1 MYSRVGLQAYV
12 RVAMRQDEYQIMFE
26 VEDAHWWYRGLRGV
40 LELFWHRYVRGDLD
54 RERALAVLD
63 VGCGTGAVLKWL
75 SGHAEPCGVD
85 FSMDAVRFCRGRGQE
100 RCAVGSAMALPCARG
115 AFDVVVSLD
124 VLYHRSIPDKLAP
137 LREMRAVLKEGG
149 LLFLNLPAYQ
159 WLLSSHDAV
168 VHTDRRF
175 TRSEVVQ
182 MLRACGFEPLAV
194 THWNTLLFPII
205 LVVRLWRK
213 LVPPRQSDLAGGT
226 SRVPNAVLSKV
237 LGLERALMR
246 LVRLPFGL
254 SIFAVARRT

>member
-1 MYSRVGLQAYV
+1 MGE
-12 RVAMRQDEYQIMFE
+12 DEYQIMFE
-26 VEDAHWWYRGLRGV
+26 VEDAHWWYRSLRGV
-40 LELFWHRYVRGDLD
+40 LDLFWRRHVKDDVDCRRT
-54 RERALAVLD
+54 LAVLD
-63 VGCGTGAVLKWL
+63 VGCGTGAVLKRL
-75 SGHAEPCGVD
+75 SGHAQPCGVD
-85 FSMDAVRFCRGRGQE
+85 FSIEAVRFCRGRGQE

-115 AFDVVVSLD
+115 AFDVVVSFD
-124 VLYHRSIPDKLAP
+124 VLCHRSIPDKLAP

-159 WLLSSHDAV
+159 WLLSSHDAAV
-168 VHTDRRF
+168 YTNHRF
-175 TRSEVVQ
+175 TRSEVVN
-182 MLRACGFEPLAV
+182 MLRVSGFEPLAV

-226 SRVPNAVLSKV
+226 SPGSNAVLSKV

-254 SIFAVARRT
+254 SIFVVARRT